1 MFIGILSIIAA
12 VVLSIIS
19 AVFSIAGIRTIF
31 SGAILGATI
40 MGSSMEFAKIVSTLW
55 LYQFWK
61 KSSKLLK
68 GYLLFAVTILILI
81 SSIGIYG
88 YLAKA
93 YIAQDTPIITIEN
106 KIERI
111 DLSIQREIKRIE
123 QANNTI
129 ILLDESI
136 NKYIELGVV
145 TKGLEQ
151 RAEQLE
157 ERLLLKN
164 EINESEDLIEIYEN
178 DKLQLVNEINSFE
191 ANVGP
196 IKYIAILMY
205 GEDNAETNY
214 DNSARLLI
222 ILLVIVFDPFAVLL
236 MVAGNIAIE
245 LKPKVIPKKLLT
257 IEKKIQPVKKRKPV
271 KKSKQVKQIK
281 KTIANTMSKR
291 LGTDV
296 SIEENVNISQQSEPL
311 FTPPLIHKK
320 RKRVNL

>member
-245 LKPKVIPKKLLT
+245 SKPKVIPKKLLT

>member
-88 YLAKA
+88 YLSKA

-123 QANNTI
+123 QANTTI

-151 RAEQLE
+151 RTSQLE

-178 DKLQLVNEINSFE
+178 NKLQLVNEINSFE

-196 IKYIAILMY
+196 IKYISILMY
-205 GEDNAETNY
+205 GEEEAETNY

-245 LKPKVIPKKLLT
+245 SKPKVVPKKPPV
-257 IEKKIQPVKKRKPV
+257 IEKKVQTVKKRKPV
-271 KKSKQVKQIK
+271 KKSKQTK
-281 KTIANTMSKR
+281 KIIPNTMSKR
-291 LGTDV
+291 LDTNV
-296 SIEENVNISQQSEPL
+296 PVEENVNIPQESSPL
-311 FTPPLIHKK
+311 LTPPLIHKK
-320 RKRVNL
+320 RKKVSL